1 MVSIFYCYNLTYII
15 RVQSLFSF
23 GYALAKGYLFSQRS
37 CMRVSVRRAGS
48 YSFPI
53 RRVVVDRG
61 YVDYSWLWDIWT
73 ALAVTSL
80 SGVKQA

>member
-1 MVSIFYCYNLTYII
+1 
-15 RVQSLFSF
+15 
-23 GYALAKGYLFSQRS
+23 
-37 CMRVSVRRAGS
+37 MRVSVRRAGS

-80 SGVKQA
+80 SGVKQT